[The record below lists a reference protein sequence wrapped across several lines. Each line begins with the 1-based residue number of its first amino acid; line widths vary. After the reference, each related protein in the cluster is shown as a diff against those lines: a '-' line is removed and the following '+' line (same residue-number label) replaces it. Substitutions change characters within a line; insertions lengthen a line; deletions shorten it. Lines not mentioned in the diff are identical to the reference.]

1 VTAAH
6 PPFRRLA
13 ACAGLIGGP
22 MLWAVNTQLGPI
34 LPYAEC
40 SSRFY
45 PSVAISVL
53 MAGLTLVTGIISWRH
68 PWDGQAGTF
77 TSRLSAVLAV
87 IFTFALLLQATA
99 GLVLT
104 GCER

>member
-1 VTAAH
+1 
-6 PPFRRLA
+6 
-13 ACAGLIGGP
+13 

-40 SSRFY
+40 RSRLY

-53 MAGLTLVTGIISWRH
+53 MAGLTFVTGIISWRTL
-68 PWDGQAGTF
+68 WDGQAGTF
-77 TSRLSAVLAV
+77 TSRISAVLAV